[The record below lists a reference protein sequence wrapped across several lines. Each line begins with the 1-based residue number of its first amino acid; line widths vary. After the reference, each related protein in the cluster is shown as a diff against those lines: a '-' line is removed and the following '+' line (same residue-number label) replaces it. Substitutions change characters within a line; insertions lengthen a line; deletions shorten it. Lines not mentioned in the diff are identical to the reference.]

1 MEPEFG
7 RDFTVAVVLIAAI
20 VTLATGSIPLGVL
33 IVAAAAAAYG
43 IGVMLRSR
51 SGSARQRIH

>member
-20 VTLATGSIPLGVL
+20 VTLATDSIPLGLSV
-33 IVAAAAAAYG
+33 IVAAAAVLGLTAV
-43 IGVMLRSR
+43 IRSR
-51 SGSARQRIH
+51 SGSARSPH